1 MFRKFV
7 YKKSSEEKIKKYI
20 DWMNKT
26 DLSVTP
32 AIAAVIEDVRSH
44 GDAAV
49 MKYTKKFD
57 NAAPDGL
64 KVPHT
69 AVKKA
74 YTQVDAGLIPSL
86 RSAIANITKFHAL
99 QRKNIRD
106 FVFRNTGY
114 KITQKYLP
122 VESAGIYIPGG
133 QSPLFSTVLM
143 AGIPAVIA
151 GVKRICIVSP
161 PRSGGEVNPYVL
173 VAADMIGISEIYR
186 AGGAQAVAALA
197 YGTKTIPKVDKITG
211 PGNIYST
218 MAKKYV
224 FGAAGID
231 ALNGPSEIT
240 IIADSSANPDFI
252 AHDLLAQ
259 AEHVNGHSL
268 LITDSA
274 ALSAKTEKAIKAI
287 GKNTKVNVAVIIT
300 GSMDEAVNLANYK
313 APEHLSVMAKNA
325 AKIIKKIKNAP
336 AIFSGNYAPVAFGD
350 YIAGANHILP
360 TNGTARFFS
369 GLSVLDY
376 LKHTHIV
383 EGTPAGIKKFGPAAE
398 KMALVE
404 MLENHS
410 GSIAARRKKAK

>member
-1 MFRKFV
+1 MF
-7 YKKSSEEKIKKYI
+7 KKLLVHRHNVEKIKKYL

-26 DLSVTP
+26 DLNPSR
-32 AIAAVIEDVRSH
+32 AIIGVIEDVRLH

-49 MKYTKKFD
+49 IKYTKKFD
-57 NAAPDGL
+57 NCDLHEL
-64 KVPHT
+64 KVPAA

-74 YTQVDAGLIPSL
+74 YTLIDASLIPAM
-86 RSAIANITKFHAL
+86 RIAISNIKRFHSM

-106 FVFRNTGY
+106 YVFRNAGY
-114 KITQKYLP
+114 KITQKYMPL
-122 VESAGIYIPGG
+122 ESAGIYIPGG

-143 AGIPAVIA
+143 AGIPAKIA
-151 GVKRICIVSP
+151 GVEKICIISP
-161 PRSGGEVNPYVL
+161 PRSAGEVNPYVL
-173 VAADMIGISEIYR
+173 AAADMIGIKDIYR
-186 AGGAQAVAALA
+186 AGGAQAIAALA
-197 YGTKTIPKVDKITG
+197 FGTKSIPRVDKITG

-224 FGAAGID
+224 FGATGID

-240 IIADSSANPDFI
+240 IIADDSANPDFI

-268 LITDSA
+268 LITDSS
-274 ALSAKTEKAIKAI
+274 ALACRVEKSLKNM
-287 GKNTKVNVAVIIT
+287 GKNTKVNVAAVIVR
-300 GSMDEAVNLANYK
+300 SMAEAVMMANYK
-313 APEHLSVMAKNA
+313 APEHLSVMTRNS
-325 AKIIKKIKNAP
+325 AKIIKMIKHAP
-336 AIFSGNYAPVAFGD
+336 AIFAGNYSPVAFGD

-383 EGTPAGIKKFGPAAE
+383 EVTPAGIKKFGPAAE

-404 MLENHS
+404 MLRHHAA
-410 GSIAARRKKAK
+410 SIAARRKKKT